1 MKISTLY
8 QRKPITVF
16 KLSISI
22 EKLYRRFK
30 LTAQSNQ
37 TQNELYLNLNQT
49 KTGCLKTHTPSKN
62 LLKLN
67 PKDIDNRNSG
77 IIGSNPGQGRF
88 EDFRANTFE
97 LIEK

>member
-8 QRKPITVF
+8 QWKPITVF
-16 KLSISI
+16 KLSVSI
-22 EKLYRRFK
+22 EKLYRRSK

-49 KTGCLKTHTPSKN
+49 KTGCLKTHTIQKFIEAKS
-62 LLKLN
+62 
-67 PKDIDNRNSG
+67 KDIDNRNSG
-77 IIGSNPGQGRF
+77 IIGSNPGQVRF